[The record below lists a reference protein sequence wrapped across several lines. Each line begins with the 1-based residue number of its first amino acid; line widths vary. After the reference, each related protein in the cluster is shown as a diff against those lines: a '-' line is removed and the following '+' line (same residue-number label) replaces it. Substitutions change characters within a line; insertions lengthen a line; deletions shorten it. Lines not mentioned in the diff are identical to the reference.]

1 MLPIFLK
8 KFTNPID
15 ILGIMV
21 YDTYIDGNHIK
32 QIGNI
37 RDKKR
42 SEVTHEKNNK
52 EKRHGANVLL
62 LYEYLIQLL
71 VN

>member
-1 MLPIFLK
+1 
-8 KFTNPID
+8 
-15 ILGIMV
+15 MV

-37 RDKKR
+37 RDEKR